1 METKLTPMVIN
12 KAVELY
18 ATHPNVRHKDIANE
32 LGISDK
38 TLMKL
43 RKDADFWER
52 VYKTYLVEY
61 ESEIP
66 DVLRAL
72 IREAKA
78 GSVMACRLVLE
89 HGNKLQ
95 KHLNITI
102 TSPFERWLSFNEGKQ
117 IEDAEVVIDQ
127 LPSKTAENTPEKTQN
142 DFIKLD
148 KALQKKQAW
157 NERRKELH
165 KWVKRAEAVGIKPL
179 PSRRPTKGQRLM
191 WEESIIQAEE
201 GYRGDMS

>member
-1 METKLTPMVIN
+1 MVVNLATMETKLNPVTIN
-12 KAVELY
+12 KAVEIY
-18 ATHPNVRHKDIANE
+18 ATHPNVRHKEVANE

-95 KHLNITI
+95 EHLNITI
-102 TSPFERWLSFNEGKQ
+102 TSPFERWLAMNDGKQ
-117 IEDAEVVIDQ
+117 IEEAEVVLDQ
-127 LPSKTAENTPEKTQN
+127 LPPRTADNTPKKAHN
-142 DFIKLD
+142 DFIELEKV
-148 KALQKKQAW
+148 W
-157 NERRKELH
+157 NKRRRELH
-165 KWVKRAEAVGIKPL
+165 RWNKRAKAVNIDPM
-179 PSRRPTKGQRLM
+179 PARRPTPGQREE
-191 WEESIIQAEE
+191 WQESIVKAE
-201 GYRGDMS
+201 GL

>member
-1 METKLTPMVIN
+1 METKLTPHLVN
-12 KAVELY
+12 KAVDIY
-18 ATHPNVRHKDIANE
+18 ATHPNVHHKDVAKELKINE
-32 LGISDK
+32 K
-38 TLMKL
+38 TLLKL

-102 TSPFERWLSFNEGKQ
+102 TSPFERWLAMNDGKQ
-117 IEDAEVVIDQ
+117 IEEAEVVLDT
-127 LPSKTAENTPEKTQN
+127 LPPRTAENTPETTQN
-142 DFIKLD
+142 DLVKLD
-148 KALQKKQAW
+148 RVIQKKQAW
-157 NERRKELH
+157 NTRRRELH

-179 PSRRPTKGQRLM
+179 PSRRPTKGQRLE
-191 WEESIIQAEE
+191 WEESIVRAEK
-201 GYRGDMS
+201 GA